1 MYLKRLDLFGFKSF
15 ADKTALNF
23 EAGITAVVGPNGCG
37 KSNVFDAIRWVLGE
51 QSSKELR
58 GSSMTD
64 VVFNGTEKKPSLGFA
79 EVSLTFDNKARNLP
93 YDADEVSI
101 TRRLFRSGESEY
113 LINKSVSRL
122 KNINE
127 MFMGTGI
134 GAEAYS
140 MVQQGK
146 VDLIVNARA
155 EDRRIIFDEA
165 SGITKYKAR
174 KKEAL
179 GKLKDTDDNL
189 LRVNDIVTEVR
200 RQIASIERQATKAR
214 RYKEEFEKLKDLE
227 IKFAQ
232 HEISQFDSQKDSLEG
247 KLRELKD
254 REAVLNREHDELA
267 DRLTHEINYLDE
279 IEQKVMELRSQE
291 IKMDGQININR
302 NEIAFN
308 EERIQNLKDGV
319 IRLRD
324 QKQSLTE
331 KCVIQ
336 RQKIL
341 EVEEEVR
348 RIEETSASHRS
359 RLEENREQ
367 FAETDRFIHDSRN
380 QIKDHE
386 EKILGLTSRQVHI
399 RNDMTDIMKEHQGAL
414 ARKRRL
420 DLENQKVLGEKQ
432 DIDLK
437 LRNMQYQISCL
448 QGSLAELELF
458 RDSRTF
464 FVGDLNR
471 GLDGLENKIRDLE
484 KKRVFL
490 ESQKEFIEK
499 LNMQYQDIPDPVVQ
513 GRLITEMSPEIHH
526 TGIIGKV
533 KNVQAYS
540 PVSPDLAGD
549 AQTRA
554 ALFEIACETK
564 FIELDPQQISL
575 KIMEIEQDISRKNLE
590 HQELLLRVREEE
602 EQLDLIQSDIQDKEK
617 AFSILEAQKKD
628 IFIEADKLRGELD
641 LVEFELQEV
650 RETLARTDQKEK
662 QLSYDLDTVTQ
673 ELSWSQNEIRAKQ
686 EEISARAR
694 SREELGIVIAQLEAE
709 WQSLNEKKAALE
721 KNEIMFSESLDGW
734 LDEMRV
740 IDDEARQLESRQAV
754 CAQET
759 GKLRLK
765 IADLESEKESV
776 GQELETSGALKDEM
790 SVKINSMRQGM
801 SAVEEETDQIQ
812 KTVHEFQMGE
822 QKLVFDMRG
831 IKDRLRQAYKVDLDQ
846 MMEAIRESL
855 KWTDEN
861 NPYRGVEAPAFG
873 AVALLS
879 GPGLYPVLQTRDA
892 DQLEVFNV
900 DEARHE
906 IQRLRKRC
914 ESFGSVNLDAMDE
927 YEELKRRFEFL
938 TSQQSDLLEAKS
950 QLMSTINKI
959 NRSTR
964 QLFMDTFT
972 RVGEEFR
979 IYFRMLFGGGEA
991 ELVLMD
997 PENVLESGIDIVARP
1012 PGKKLQ
1018 NISLLSGG
1026 EKTLTAIALI
1036 FGVFKVNPSPFC
1048 VLDEIDAALDESNVG
1063 RFSYLLKDFSRIAQ
1077 FIVIT
1082 HNKKTIS
1089 VADVLYGVTMPE
1101 TGVSRIVSVKFAED
1115 AARKES
1121 QIAAVV

>member
-15 ADKTALNF
+15 ADKTTLNF

-64 VVFNGTEKKPSLGFA
+64 VVFNGTERKPSLGFA

-93 YDADEVSI
+93 HEADEVSI

-122 KNINE
+122 KNIHE
-127 MFMGTGI
+127 MFMGTGV

-155 EDRRIIFDEA
+155 EDRRVIFDEA
-165 SGITKYKAR
+165 SGITRYKAR

-189 LRVNDIVTEVR
+189 LRVNDIVTEVK
-200 RQIASIERQATKAR
+200 RQIASIERQANKAR

-227 IKFAQ
+227 IKLARQ
-232 HEISQFDSQKDSLEG
+232 EISQFDCQKDGLEG
-247 KLRELKD
+247 RLRELKD
-254 REAVLNREHDELA
+254 RESALNREHDDLA
-267 DRLTHEINYLDE
+267 GRLTHEINYLDE
-279 IEQKVMELRSQE
+279 VEQKVAELRSRE
-291 IKMDGQININR
+291 IKIDGQIDINK
-302 NEIAFN
+302 NEVAFN
-308 EERIQNLKDGV
+308 EERVRNLKDGV
-319 IRLRD
+319 ARLRD

-331 KCVIQ
+331 KCALQ
-336 RQKIL
+336 RQKIM
-341 EVEEEVR
+341 EVEEEIR
-348 RIEETSASHRS
+348 RVEETAESRKS
-359 RLEENREQ
+359 RLEENREL
-367 FAETDRFIHDSRN
+367 FGETDRLIHGSRN
-380 QIKDHE
+380 QIKEHE

-399 RNDMTDIMKEHQGAL
+399 RNNLTDIMKEHQGAL
-414 ARKRRL
+414 ARQRRL
-420 DLENQKVLGEKQ
+420 DLEGQKVMGEKQ
-432 DIDLK
+432 DIDFK
-437 LRNMQYQISCL
+437 LRNMCYQISCL
-448 QGSLAELELF
+448 QGALAELELF
-458 RDSRTF
+458 RDSRVT

-484 KKRVFL
+484 RKRVFL

-499 LNMQYQDIPDPVVQ
+499 LNTQYQDIPDPVVQ

-533 KNVQAYS
+533 KSVRAYS
-540 PVSPDLAGD
+540 PEPSVLPEGSPDP
-549 AQTRA
+549 A
-554 ALFEIACETK
+554 ALFEISCETK

-575 KIMEIEQDISRKNLE
+575 KILEIERDTGRKNLE
-590 HQELLLRVREEE
+590 HQELLLRIREEE
-602 EQLDLIQSDIQDKEK
+602 ERLDLILADIQDKEK
-617 AFSILEAQKKD
+617 SFSILEAQKKD
-628 IFIEADKLRGELD
+628 IFIEVDKLRGELD
-641 LVEFELQEV
+641 LVEFELREV
-650 RETLARTDQKEK
+650 KETLERADQKEK
-662 QLSYDLDTVTQ
+662 QLSYELDTVGQ
-673 ELSWSQNEIRAKQ
+673 ELCCSQDEIRAKQ
-686 EEISARAR
+686 EEIAALAR
-694 SREELGIVIAQLEAE
+694 SREELGITIAQLEAE

-721 KNEIMFSESLDGW
+721 KNKVMFGESLDGW
-734 LDEMRV
+734 LDEMGGV
-740 IDDEARQLESRQAV
+740 DEEVRQSESRLAV
-754 CAQET
+754 CAEES

-765 IADLESEKESV
+765 IAGLESEKESV
-776 GQELETSGALKDEM
+776 GQERESAEALKEEM
-790 SVKINSMRQGM
+790 SVKINSVRQGM
-801 SAVEEETDQIQ
+801 SAVEEEADQIQ
-812 KTVHEFQMGE
+812 KAVHDLQMGE
-822 QKLVFDMRG
+822 QKLIFGVRA
-831 IKDRLRQAYKVDLDQ
+831 IKDRLQQAYKVDIDR
-846 MMEAIRESL
+846 MMEAVRESL
-855 KWTDEN
+855 KWNEEN
-861 NPYRGVEAPAFG
+861 NPYHGIETPSPEV
-873 AVALLS
+873 VALLS
-879 GPGLYPVLQTRDA
+879 GPNLRPVLQTRDA
-892 DQLEVFNV
+892 DQFEVFNIE
-900 DEARHE
+900 EARHE

-927 YEELKRRFEFL
+927 YEDLKRRFEFL

-1063 RFSYLLKDFSRIAQ
+1063 RFSYLLKDFSKIAQ

-1101 TGVSRIVSVKFAED
+1101 TGVSRIVSVKFAGD
-1115 AARKES
+1115 AARKEE